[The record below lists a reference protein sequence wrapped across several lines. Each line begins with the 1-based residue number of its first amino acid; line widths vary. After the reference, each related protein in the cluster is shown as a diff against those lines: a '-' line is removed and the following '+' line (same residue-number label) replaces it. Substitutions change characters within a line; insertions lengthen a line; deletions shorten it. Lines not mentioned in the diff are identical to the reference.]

1 MYRYVHSMTMAARNM
16 ASHTISL
23 KGLSVTMAGLVLL
36 GAQWG
41 DEGKGK
47 ITDYLAEQATTIV
60 RYQGGNNAGHTVVVG
75 DEEFKLRLIPSGI
88 LYGGK
93 TCVIGNGVVVDP
105 KVMLNEIAYLQ
116 SKGVDTSNLRVSQRA
131 HVIMPYHIAI
141 DTLEEAA
148 KGDNKIGTTKN
159 GIGPCYMDKYARVGI
174 RIADLMDKEV
184 FAERLKTVLEA
195 KNNMIVKLYGGQP
208 FNFDEVFNQYCQ
220 YADQLR
226 QYVAD
231 TSVLV
236 SEALQNGENVVF
248 EGAQGTL
255 LDIDHGT
262 YPYVTSSNPIA
273 ATPV

>member
-1 MYRYVHSMTMAARNM
+1 MTMAARNM

-88 LYGGK
+88 LYRGK

-148 KGDNKIGTTKN
+148 KGDN
-159 GIGPCYMDKYARVGI
+159 
-174 RIADLMDKEV
+174 
-184 FAERLKTVLEA
+184 
-195 KNNMIVKLYGGQP
+195 
-208 FNFDEVFNQYCQ
+208 
-220 YADQLR
+220 
-226 QYVAD
+226 
-231 TSVLV
+231 
-236 SEALQNGENVVF
+236 
-248 EGAQGTL
+248 
-255 LDIDHGT
+255 
-262 YPYVTSSNPIA
+262 
-273 ATPV
+273 